1 MALKGVDTLLVE
13 ILKALGVVVVLLVV
27 SYASFKLGLKEKLKE
42 SPLFFPEL
50 KETQFGY
57 YEDKYIIYKIFNG
70 YALEMEDAKN
80 AVQSHSRLEELKR
93 GENTKLQF
101 EYDFE
106 SGQYVLSKELGKV
119 IDSTDDFY

>member
-1 MALKGVDTLLVE
+1 MLVE
-13 ILKALGVVVVLLVV
+13 VLKALGVLITLVAV
-27 SYASFKLGLKEKLKE
+27 TYTGYTIGLKEKLKE
-42 SPLFFPEL
+42 TPLYFPEF
-50 KETQFGY
+50 KETQYGY
-57 YEDKYIIYKIFNG
+57 YEDKYIIYKIVNG

-80 AVQSHSRLEELKR
+80 CVQAHSRLEELQR

-106 SGQYVLSKELGKV
+106 SGQYVLTRELGKA

>member
-1 MALKGVDTLLVE
+1 MLVDVLS
-13 ILKALGVVVVLLVV
+13 ALGVLIVLVVVT
-27 SYASFKLGLKEKLKE
+27 YTGYTLGLKEKLKE
-42 SPLFFPEL
+42 TPLFFPDL

-57 YEDKYIIYKIFNG
+57 YEDKYIIYKIVNG

-106 SGQYVLSKELGKV
+106 TGQYVLTKDLGKA
-119 IDSTDDFY
+119 IDSTNDFY

>member
-1 MALKGVDTLLVE
+1 MLIEV
-13 ILKALGVVVVLLVV
+13 IKALAVLIVL
-27 SYASFKLGLKEKLKE
+27 ASVAYSGYKLGIKEKVKE
-42 SPLFFPEL
+42 MPLYFPEL
-50 KETQFGY
+50 KDTQYGY
-57 YEDKYIIYKIFNG
+57 YEDKYIIYKIVNG
-70 YALEMEDAKN
+70 YALEMEDVKN

-106 SGQYVLSKELGKV
+106 SGQYVLSKELGKA

>member
-1 MALKGVDTLLVE
+1 MLVE
-13 ILKALGVVVVLLVV
+13 VIKALGVLIVLVAV
-27 SYASFKLGLKEKLKE
+27 TYTGYTLGLKEKVKE
-42 SPLFFPEL
+42 TPLYFPEL
-50 KETQFGY
+50 KDTQFGY
-57 YEDKYIIYKIFNG
+57 YEDKYIIYKIANG

-106 SGQYVLSKELGKV
+106 TGQYVLTKDLGKA

>member
-1 MALKGVDTLLVE
+1 MLLSALAAFGVL
-13 ILKALGVVVVLLVV
+13 IVLIAV
-27 SYASFKLGLKEKLKE
+27 SYTGYTHGLKEKVKE
-42 SPLFFPEL
+42 TPLYFPEM
-50 KETQFGY
+50 KETQYGY
-57 YEDKYIIYKIFNG
+57 YEDKYIIYKIVNG

-80 AVQSHSRLEELKR
+80 CVQSHSRLEELKR

-106 SGQYVLSKELGKV
+106 TGQYILTKDLGKA

>member
-1 MALKGVDTLLVE
+1 MMLE
-13 ILKALGVVVVLLVV
+13 FIKALGVLIVLVAV
-27 SYASFKLGLKEKLKE
+27 TYTGYTLGLKEKVKE
-42 SPLFFPEL
+42 TPLYFPEL
-50 KETQFGY
+50 KDTQFGY
-57 YEDKYIIYKIFNG
+57 YEDKYIIYKIVNG
-70 YALEMEDAKN
+70 YALEMEDVKN

-106 SGQYVLSKELGKV
+106 SGQYVLTKEIGKA

>member
-1 MALKGVDTLLVE
+1 MLVE
-13 ILKALGVVVVLLVV
+13 VLKALGVLITLVVVT
-27 SYASFKLGLKEKLKE
+27 YTGYTIGLKEKVKE
-42 SPLFFPEL
+42 TPLYFPEL
-50 KETQFGY
+50 REVQCGY
-57 YEDKYIIYKIFNG
+57 YEDKYIIYKIVNG
-70 YALEMEDAKN
+70 YALEMEDVKN
-80 AVQSHSRLEELKR
+80 AVQSHSRLEELQR

>member
-1 MALKGVDTLLVE
+1 MLIEV
-13 ILKALGVVVVLLVV
+13 LKAIGVVLVLLAV
-27 SYASFKLGLKEKLKE
+27 SYASFKLGLNDKAKER
-42 SPLFFPEL
+42 PLYFPEL

-57 YEDKYIIYKIFNG
+57 YEDKYIIYKIVNG

-106 SGQYVLSKELGKV
+106 TGQYVLTKELGKT

>member
-1 MALKGVDTLLVE
+1 MLVE
-13 ILKALGVVVVLLVV
+13 VIKALGVLIVLV
-27 SYASFKLGLKEKLKE
+27 SVGYTGYTLGIKEKVKE
-42 SPLFFPEL
+42 SPLYFPEL

-57 YEDKYIIYKIFNG
+57 YEDKYIIYKIVNG

-106 SGQYVLSKELGKV
+106 SGQYVLSKELGKA
-119 IDSTDDFY
+119 IDSTDEFY